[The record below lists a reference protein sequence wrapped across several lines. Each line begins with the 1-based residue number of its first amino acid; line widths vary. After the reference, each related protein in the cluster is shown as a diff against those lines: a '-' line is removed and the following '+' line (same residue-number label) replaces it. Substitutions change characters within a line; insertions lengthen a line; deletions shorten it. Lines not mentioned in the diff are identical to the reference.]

1 MNEKMKKEIRIGNGA
16 RDLLLSQQESYVEWF
31 KGYGI
36 IHYCG
41 EHYKVIPLTRDEIM
55 KRINRVSEIIEPY
68 CKVPWFIKIYRKFK
82 K

>member
-41 EHYKVIPLTRDEIM
+41 
-55 KRINRVSEIIEPY
+55 
-68 CKVPWFIKIYRKFK
+68 
-82 K
+82 